1 MFTKPNRKLHA
12 RIRHRRIRRK
22 LSGSAARPRLAV
34 YRSGR
39 HMYAQLIDDTT
50 GKTLA
55 SASTLQLKVENGATV
70 DAARKVGEAIAA
82 AAKGQGIEAA
92 VYDRGGFLYHGRVAA
107 LAEAAREAGLQ
118 F

>member
-1 MFTKPNRKLHA
+1 MFTKPNRKVHA

-22 LSGSAARPRLAV
+22 LSGAAGRPRLAV

-50 GKTLA
+50 GRTLA
-55 SASTLQLKVENGATV
+55 AASTVQLKIDNGSTV

-82 AAKGQGIEAA
+82 AAKAQGIEAA

>member
-22 LSGSAARPRLAV
+22 LSGSTSRPRLAV

-50 GKTLA
+50 GKTIA
-55 SASTLQLKVENGATV
+55 AASTLQLKLENGSTV

-82 AAKGQGIEAA
+82 AAKSQGIEAA
-92 VYDRGGFLYHGRVAA
+92 VYDRGGFLFHGRVAA